1 MLKNMRNYFFDEQA
15 AASPS
20 DIAVLM
26 LVGLSL
32 ALAVYAVISM

>member
-1 MLKNMRNYFFDEQA
+1 MLKNMRNYFFEADA

-20 DIAVLM
+20 DKAVLT